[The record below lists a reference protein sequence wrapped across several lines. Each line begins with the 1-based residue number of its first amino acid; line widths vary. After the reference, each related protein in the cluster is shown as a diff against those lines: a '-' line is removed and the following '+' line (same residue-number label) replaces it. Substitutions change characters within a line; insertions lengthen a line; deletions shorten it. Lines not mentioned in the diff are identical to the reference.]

1 MSPMETEQRRLEAD
15 RLYEQYGKPLE
26 GDHEGEYVA
35 ISPGGGTVL
44 GPDLL
49 RVAEEAEGA
58 LGPDHTLFR
67 LGPRVVGKWL

>member
-1 MSPMETEQRRLEAD
+1 MALEQQRTEAD
-15 RLYEQYGKPLE
+15 RLYERYGKPLE
-26 GDHEGEYVA
+26 RDHEGEYVA
-35 ISPGGGTVL
+35 ISPEGETVL

-49 RVAEEAEGA
+49 RVAEEAEGK